1 MSNIAY
7 NGLRLTSVNSLKK
20 IASPLLILASLLGVA
35 YLIHDLPRAL
45 PLNLLRKYKRKLKE
59 LDFVHQNAERISR
72 EVRVVL
78 KVPIRE
84 IYTSCEAV
92 VEKKRAIKREI
103 EDKRASNALSMTF
116 FNRLLAKSQTQLTI
130 VQNINLDID

>member
-103 EDKRASNALSMTF
+103 EDKRANNALSMTF

>member
-103 EDKRASNALSMTF
+103 EGKRASNALSMTF